1 MQGKNDQQDQIETI
15 VGLHNYIPDDNILKK
30 VGLILKTGWVH
41 EMVRDCYEQNV
52 GRPSVDPEA
61 ALRLMLSGF
70 LLGIVHD
77 RELMRRAATDIAI
90 RWFCGYKLADRLPD
104 HSSLTRTRQRWGKE
118 LFREMFQRIVRMCVE
133 EGLVGCDTIHVDSTL
148 IRANVSIKSMVD
160 EYIVKSMEENIE
172 DEEKSDD
179 GDEGKGGVEQ
189 KGPQNGP
196 RKTGKLRKRKRGRSR
211 KRKRSATD
219 PDVVMSKS
227 SKGGRFIPAYKGH
240 LAVDDRCGVV
250 VDVAVTEGSV
260 NENTQLIDQVER
272 LIDVTG
278 KEVGKVTADAQYAT
292 GANFSD
298 LEAMGIDPVIPV
310 QPEKKKSKRIPARR
324 FKYDEMHD
332 HVVCPNGRKLQRVKK
347 QYRGWVYSS
356 TARDCRGCPLRD
368 RCLYEGVV
376 VRRIYIADGHP
387 SLTRARRRKD
397 RWREECSETYRRHRW
412 IVEGRIAEAKLR
424 HGMARAVR
432 RGLDNVSV
440 QMLLA
445 AMAINLKRLASSLFM
460 PSAGLLERLIGVFI
474 GLCEDCVRI
483 PAVMP
488 VQLKP
493 LQQMG

>member
-1 MQGKNDQQDQIETI
+1 MQGRNNQQDQIETI
-15 VGLHNYIPDDNILKK
+15 VGLHNCIPDDNILKK

-41 EMVRDCYEQNV
+41 EIVRDFYEQNI
-52 GRPSVDPEA
+52 GRPSIDPEA

-90 RWFCGYKLADRLPD
+90 RWFCGYRLGDKLPD

-118 LFREMFQRIVRMCVE
+118 LFREMFQRIVQMCVE
-133 EGLVGCDTIHVDSTL
+133 EGLVSCDAIHVDSTL
-148 IRANVSIKSMVD
+148 IRANVSIKSMAD
-160 EYIVKSMEENIE
+160 EYIVRSMEENVE
-172 DEEKSDD
+172 DEESDD
-179 GDEGKGGVEQ
+179 GDEGKGG
-189 KGPQNGP
+189 ND
-196 RKTGKLRKRKRGRSR
+196 GKESQRGSR
-211 KRKRSATD
+211 RRGKSKKRKRSTTD

-227 SKGGRFIPAYKGH
+227 SRGGRFIPAYKGH

-292 GANFSD
+292 SANFRD

-332 HVVCPNGRKLQRVKK
+332 HVVCPNGRKLRRKK
-347 QYRGWVYSS
+347 NKDEGRIYSS

-368 RCLYEGVV
+368 RCLYEGMV

-387 SLTRARRRKD
+387 SLMRARRRKD
-397 RWREECSETYRRHRW
+397 RWRDECSETYKRHRW
-412 IVEGRIAEAKLR
+412 IIEGRISEAKLR
-424 HGMARAVR
+424 HGMKRAVR
-432 RGLDNVSV
+432 RGLENIGV

-445 AMAINLKRLASSLFM
+445 AMAINLKRLASSLSM
-460 PSAGLLERLIGVFI
+460 PFTALLERFIGSFI
-474 GLCEDCVRI
+474 GLYEDRDRI
-483 PAVMP
+483 LAVMP
-488 VQLKP
+488 VQLRP
-493 LQQMG
+493 LQQTG